1 MIALSSDFLLFE
13 LTSGERIPFSAE
25 MISVELMGDS
35 GSVLEPEFVKHAASS
50 VFHYFKH
57 ELGQESVSVAEFAG
71 ALEKVLRGLGC
82 TVCSSE
88 PDEPAES
95 SVECVEADLTR
106 LANESDG
113 GCELTFFPKLR
124 GALRN
129 QLRSSPRF
137 VRFHGLRGCVKQLA
151 GARRW
156 SPRCE
161 SLRDQIVEYLRQ
173 CLTAE
178 SRHEQCALFVE

>member
-1 MIALSSDFLLFE
+1 MIALASDFLLFE

-25 MISVELMGDS
+25 TISVELMGDS
-35 GSVLEPEFVKHAASS
+35 GSVLEPEFVKHAAAS

-57 ELGQESVSVAEFAG
+57 DLGQETVSVAEFSG

-82 TVCSSE
+82 NVHAAE
-88 PDEPAES
+88 P
-95 SVECVEADLTR
+95 VENVEADLAR
-106 LANESDG
+106 LADESG
-113 GCELTFFPKLR
+113 AGCELTFFPKLR
-124 GALRN
+124 GALRT
-129 QLRSSPRF
+129 QLKSSPRI

-161 SLRDQIVEYLRQ
+161 SLQDQIVEYLRQ
-173 CLTAE
+173 CLSAE
-178 SRHEQCALFVE
+178 SRDEQCALLVE

>member
-1 MIALSSDFLLFE
+1 MIALASDFLLFE
-13 LTSGERIPFSAE
+13 LTSGERVPFSAE

-35 GSVLEPEFVKHAASS
+35 GSVLEPEFVQHAAAS

-57 ELGQESVSVAEFAG
+57 ELGQETVSVAEFTG
-71 ALEKVLRGLGC
+71 ALERVLRGLGC
-82 TVCSSE
+82 TVSSTE
-88 PDEPAES
+88 PVES
-95 SVECVEADLTR
+95 SVESTEADLNQ
-106 LANESDG
+106 LANESG
-113 GCELTFFPKLR
+113 EGCELTFFPKLR

-137 VRFHGLRGCVKQLA
+137 VRFHGLRRCVKQLA

-161 SLRDQIVEYLRQ
+161 SLQEQIVEYLRQ
-173 CLTAE
+173 CLAVE
-178 SRHEQCALFVE
+178 SREEECALVVE

>member
-1 MIALSSDFLLFE
+1 MIALASDFLLFE

-25 MISVELMGDS
+25 MISVELMDDS
-35 GSVLEPEFVKHAASS
+35 GGALEPEFVKHAAAS

-57 ELGQESVSVAEFAG
+57 ELGQETVSVAEFAG

-88 PDEPAES
+88 PAES
-95 SVECVEADLTR
+95 VTENVEADLGR
-106 LANESDG
+106 LAHESGD

-129 QLRSSPRF
+129 QLRSSPRL
-137 VRFHGLRGCVKQLA
+137 VHFHGLRGCVKQLA

-156 SPRCE
+156 GPRCE
-161 SLRDQIVEYLRQ
+161 SLQDQIVEYLRQ

-178 SRHEQCALFVE
+178 SREAQCSLVVK

>member
-1 MIALSSDFLLFE
+1 MIALASDFLLFE

-25 MISVELMGDS
+25 MISVELMDDS
-35 GSVLEPEFVKHAASS
+35 GGALEPEFVKHAAAS

-57 ELGQESVSVAEFAG
+57 ELGQETVSVAEFAG

-88 PDEPAES
+88 PAEH
-95 SVECVEADLTR
+95 VAENLEADLGR
-106 LANESDG
+106 LAHESGG

-124 GALRN
+124 GALRD
-129 QLRSSPRF
+129 QLRNSPRY
-137 VRFHGLRGCVKQLA
+137 VRFHGLRGCVKKLA

-156 SPRCE
+156 SPRCD
-161 SLRDQIVEYLRQ
+161 SLQDQIVEYLRQ
-173 CLTAE
+173 CLTVE
-178 SRHEQCALFVE
+178 SRAGHCSLVVK

>member
-1 MIALSSDFLLFE
+1 MIALASDFLLFE

-35 GSVLEPEFVKHAASS
+35 GSVLEPDFVKHAAAS

-57 ELGQESVSVAEFAG
+57 ELGQETVSVAEFSS

-82 TVCSSE
+82 TVC
-88 PDEPAES
+88 PAEPVESADES
-95 SVECVEADLTR
+95 SEADLRR
-106 LANESDG
+106 LAHESGG

-129 QLRSSPRF
+129 QLRSSPQL

-178 SRHEQCALFVE
+178 SHEEQCGLIVE

>member
-1 MIALSSDFLLFE
+1 MIALASDFLLFE
-13 LTSGERIPFSAE
+13 LTSGERVPFSAE
-25 MISVELMGDS
+25 TISVELMGDS
-35 GSVLEPEFVKHAASS
+35 DSVLEPELVKHAAAS

-57 ELGQESVSVAEFAG
+57 ELGQETVSVAEFAG

-82 TVCSSE
+82 TVHAAE
-88 PDEPAES
+88 P
-95 SVECVEADLTR
+95 VENVEADLAQ

-124 GALRN
+124 GALRT
-129 QLRSSPRF
+129 QLKSSPRF

-161 SLRDQIVEYLRQ
+161 SLQDQIVEYLRQ
-173 CLTAE
+173 CLSAE
-178 SRHEQCALFVE
+178 SRDAECALVVE

>member
-1 MIALSSDFLLFE
+1 MIALASDFLLFE
-13 LTSGERIPFSAE
+13 LTSGERLPFSAE

-35 GSVLEPEFVKHAASS
+35 TSALDPEFVKHAAAS

-57 ELGQESVSVAEFAG
+57 ELRQDTVSVSEFAA
-71 ALEKVLRGLGC
+71 ALEKVLCGLGC
-82 TVCSSE
+82 TVCTAE
-88 PDEPAES
+88 PVEQ
-95 SVECVEADLTR
+95 SVEHVEADLAR
-106 LANESDG
+106 LAHESDG

-124 GALRN
+124 GALRS
-129 QLRSSPRF
+129 QLKSSPRL
-137 VRFHGLRGCVKQLA
+137 VRFHGLRGCVKRLA

-161 SLRDQIVEYLRQ
+161 SLQEQIVEYLRR

-178 SRHEQCALFVE
+178 ARDEDCALVVE

>member
-1 MIALSSDFLLFE
+1 
-13 LTSGERIPFSAE
+13 
-25 MISVELMGDS
+25 MISVELMDDS
-35 GSVLEPEFVKHAASS
+35 GELEPEFVKHAAAS

-57 ELGQESVSVAEFAG
+57 ELGQESVSVAEFAA

-82 TVCSSE
+82 TVCT
-88 PDEPAES
+88 AES
-95 SVECVEADLTR
+95 SGPAVEDAEADLGR
-106 LANESDG
+106 LANESG
-113 GCELTFFPKLR
+113 EGSELTFFPKLR
-124 GALRN
+124 DALRH
-129 QLRSSPRF
+129 QLRNSPHF

-161 SLRDQIVEYLRQ
+161 SLQEQIIEYLRQ

-178 SRHEQCALFVE
+178 SREAQCSLVVE

>member
-1 MIALSSDFLLFE
+1 MIALASDFLLFE
-13 LTSGERIPFSAE
+13 LTSGERLPFSAE

-35 GSVLEPEFVKHAASS
+35 GSVLEPEFVKHAAAS

-57 ELGQESVSVAEFAG
+57 ELGQDTVSVVEFAG

-82 TVCSSE
+82 TVRSSE
-88 PDEPAES
+88 PIES
-95 SVECVEADLTR
+95 SVENVEADLVW
-106 LANESDG
+106 LANESGG

-124 GALRN
+124 GALRT
-129 QLRSSPRF
+129 QLKSSPRL
-137 VRFHGLRGCVKQLA
+137 VRFHGLRGCVKRLA

-178 SRHEQCALFVE
+178 SRDEQCALVVE

>member
-1 MIALSSDFLLFE
+1 MIALASDFLLFE

-25 MISVELMGDS
+25 MISVELMGES
-35 GSVLEPEFVKHAASS
+35 GSVLEPEFVKHAAAS

-82 TVCSSE
+82 TVRSAEPVESSSE
-88 PDEPAES
+88 S
-95 SVECVEADLTR
+95 VEADLGR
-106 LANESDG
+106 LAHESDG

-124 GALRN
+124 GALRS
-129 QLRSSPRF
+129 QLRASPRF

-156 SPRCE
+156 SSRCE
-161 SLRDQIVEYLRQ
+161 SLQEQIVEYLRQ

-178 SRHEQCALFVE
+178 ARDEQCALLVE

>member
-1 MIALSSDFLLFE
+1 MIALASDFLLFE

-35 GSVLEPEFVKHAASS
+35 GSVLEPEFVKHAAAS

-57 ELGQESVSVAEFAG
+57 ELGQESVSVTEFAV

-82 TVCSSE
+82 TVRSAE
-88 PDEPAES
+88 PDERVKERG
-95 SVECVEADLTR
+95 EADLAR
-106 LANESDG
+106 LLQEAGTG
-113 GCELTFFPKLR
+113 GELTFFPRLR
-124 GALRN
+124 GALRA
-129 QLRSSPRF
+129 QLKSSPGF

-156 SPRCE
+156 GPRCE
-161 SLRDQIVEYLRQ
+161 CLRDQVVDYLRQ

-178 SRHEQCALFVE
+178 SRAEECALIVE

>member
-1 MIALSSDFLLFE
+1 MIALASDFLLFE
-13 LTSGERIPFSAE
+13 LASGERIPLSPE
-25 MISVELMGDS
+25 MISVELMTDS
-35 GSVLEPEFVKHAASS
+35 GSVLEPEFVKHAAAS

-82 TVCSSE
+82 SIRPGDTPERVTE
-88 PDEPAES
+88 EA
-95 SVECVEADLTR
+95 EADLGR
-106 LANESDG
+106 LASESG
-113 GCELTFFPKLR
+113 EGRELTFFPKLR

-129 QLRSSPRF
+129 QLKSSPRF
-137 VRFHGLRGCVKQLA
+137 VRFHGLRHCVKRLT

-161 SLRDQIVEYLRQ
+161 SLQDQIIEYLRQ

-178 SRHEQCALFVE
+178 SRTGQCELLVD

>member
-1 MIALSSDFLLFE
+1 MIALASDFLLFE
-13 LTSGERIPFSAE
+13 LTSGERVPFSAE
-25 MISVELMGDS
+25 MISVELMDDS
-35 GSVLEPEFVKHAASS
+35 GGVLEPEFVKHAAAS

-57 ELGQESVSVAEFAG
+57 ELCRETVSVAEFAG

-88 PDEPAES
+88 PPEPVSEN
-95 SVECVEADLTR
+95 VEADLAR
-106 LANESDG
+106 LANESGG

-124 GALRN
+124 GAVRT
-129 QLRSSPRF
+129 QLKSSPGF
-137 VRFHGLRGCVKQLA
+137 VRFHGLRSCVKRLA

-161 SLRDQIVEYLRQ
+161 SMREQIVEYLRL
-173 CLTAE
+173 CLSAE
-178 SRHEQCALFVE
+178 SREAQCSLLVE

>member
-1 MIALSSDFLLFE
+1 MIALATDFLLFE

-25 MISVELMGDS
+25 TISIELMGDS
-35 GSVLEPEFVKHAASS
+35 GTALEPEFVKHAAAS

-57 ELGQESVSVAEFAG
+57 DLGQETVSVAEFSG
-71 ALEKVLRGLGC
+71 ALEKVLRGLGFN
-82 TVCSSE
+82 VQAAE
-88 PDEPAES
+88 PVES
-95 SVECVEADLTR
+95 VVENIEADLAR
-106 LANESDG
+106 LAHESDG

-124 GALRN
+124 GALRT
-129 QLRSSPRF
+129 QLKSSPRM

-161 SLRDQIVEYLRQ
+161 SLQDQIVEYLRQ

-178 SRHEQCALFVE
+178 SREDQCALLVE

>member
-13 LTSGERIPFSAE
+13 LASGERIPFSAE

-35 GSVLEPEFVKHAASS
+35 GSVLEPEFVKHAAAS

-57 ELGQESVSVAEFAG
+57 ELGQESVSVTEFAG

-82 TVCSSE
+82 TVLAAE
-88 PDEPAES
+88 PPEV
-95 SVECVEADLTR
+95 SVEPVEADLAR
-106 LANESDG
+106 LANESGG
-113 GCELTFFPKLR
+113 GCELTFFPRLR
-124 GALRN
+124 GALRD
-129 QLRSSPRF
+129 QLRTSPGF
-137 VRFHGLRGCVKQLA
+137 IRFHGLRSCVKQLA

-161 SLRDQIVEYLRQ
+161 SLRDQVVEYLRQ

-178 SRHEQCALFVE
+178 ARHQQCGLVVE